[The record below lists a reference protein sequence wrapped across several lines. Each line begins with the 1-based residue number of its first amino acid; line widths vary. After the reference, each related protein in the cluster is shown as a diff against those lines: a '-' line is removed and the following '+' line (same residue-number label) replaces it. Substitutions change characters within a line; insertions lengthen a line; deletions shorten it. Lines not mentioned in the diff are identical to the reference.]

1 MSHEHTYSRAL
12 YTFFLLKFFD
22 IIVLD
27 FELPVALYF
36 WCLIFWTLVSDVV
49 PTHPM
54 TSGLCDNACKEG
66 LTAVTKCCLIAPQ
79 QAVRTTIIV
88 GSRRSNSNS

>member
-12 YTFFLLKFFD
+12 YTFFLLNFFD

-36 WCLIFWTLVSDVV
+36 WCLIFWTLVSLRC
-49 PTHPM
+49 
-54 TSGLCDNACKEG
+54 S
-66 LTAVTKCCLIAPQ
+66 
-79 QAVRTTIIV
+79 
-88 GSRRSNSNS
+88 SNSSNDLWSVW